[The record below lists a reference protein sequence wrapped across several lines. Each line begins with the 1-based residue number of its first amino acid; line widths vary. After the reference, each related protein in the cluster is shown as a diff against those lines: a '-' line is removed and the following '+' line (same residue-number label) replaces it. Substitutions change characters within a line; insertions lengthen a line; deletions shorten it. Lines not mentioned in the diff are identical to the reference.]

1 MKHFLIGVVV
11 HFITYSFFMAKRVK
25 KVEIRSS
32 LEIQQS
38 RLDRTA
44 ITITDLFGSLP
55 FLSIILLALIIYLLW
70 NLNFL
75 PVLQPFDPYPF
86 NGLDSV
92 LAIFAVILSICVL
105 ISQNRQR
112 RVEKVREQ
120 VEFEINIRAET
131 EITKILGM
139 LHEIQKKMGIDK
151 SDPELEKMK
160 EATDLEQLHR
170 HIDRNNPE

>member
-1 MKHFLIGVVV
+1 
-11 HFITYSFFMAKRVK
+11 MAKRVK
-25 KVEIRSS
+25 KIEIRSS

-44 ITITDLFGSLP
+44 ITITNFFGSLS
-55 FLSIILLALIIYLLW
+55 FLSFILLLLFVYILW
-70 NLNFL
+70 NLNVL
-75 PVLQPFDPYPF
+75 PLLRPFDPYPF
-86 NGLDSV
+86 TGLDSV

-139 LHEIQKKMGIDK
+139 LHEIQKRMGIDK
-151 SDPELEKMK
+151 SDPELEQMK

-170 HIDRNNPE
+170 HIDKNKPE

>member
-1 MKHFLIGVVV
+1 
-11 HFITYSFFMAKRVK
+11 MAKRVK

-38 RLDRTA
+38 RIDRTTIA
-44 ITITDLFGSLP
+44 IADFFGSLT
-55 FLSIILLALIIYLLW
+55 FLSLALLALIIYLLW
-70 NLNFL
+70 NLNYL
-75 PVLQPFDPYPF
+75 PVVQPFDPYPF
-86 NGLDSV
+86 SGLDSV

-112 RVEKVREQ
+112 KVEKVREQ
-120 VEFEINIRAET
+120 VEFEINVRAET
-131 EITKILGM
+131 EITKILTL

-151 SDPELEKMK
+151 SDPELERMK

-170 HIDRNNPE
+170 HIDENNPK